1 MEIMFSALIINA
13 YKHHVCLLDIT
24 ITWERGKRRGE
35 EARGEDWREEEKRRK
50 RKEKEKRK

>member
-24 ITWERGKRRGE
+24 ITWERGKRKRKRRGE
-35 EARGEDWREEEKRRK
+35 EARGEEWREEEKRRK
-50 RKEKEKRK
+50 RKQ

>member
-24 ITWERGKRRGE
+24 ISWERGKRKRRGE
-35 EARGEDWREEEKRRK
+35 EARGEEWREEEKRRK
-50 RKEKEKRK
+50 RKE